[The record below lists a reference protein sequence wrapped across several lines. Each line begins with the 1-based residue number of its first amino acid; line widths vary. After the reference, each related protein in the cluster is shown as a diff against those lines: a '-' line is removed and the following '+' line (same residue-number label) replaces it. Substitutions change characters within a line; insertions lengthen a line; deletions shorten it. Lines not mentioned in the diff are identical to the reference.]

1 MASKR
6 ERKLKKWKSRI
17 ERDRKL
23 ATKHHKQFDNMQN
36 TKEIEIRIQLFNQK
50 FRRMSKS
57 IYSSIISRTNKLV
70 NSLKPINKEYTPI
83 HTDKRLPSQLAK
95 HHNTYS
101 FVDSPNV
108 DLDYLD
114 THNSDVN
121 PINLSQLSARW
132 EEHQIDI
139 LSEHTDWSVNELSR
153 LYTGVDNI
161 KAQLG
166 IGRGTRYDDNYA
178 KAGSR
183 LGEERIAETDFNA
196 ILKDKMHI
204 APNNARAVIELT
216 HMAFLNQAKELFNSS
231 DQVKL
236 EAVLN
241 ELSPNTRGQTISPA
255 ERKRMREL

>member
-1 MASKR
+1 MASKQ

-23 ATKHHKQFDNMQN
+23 ATKNHKQFDSKQN
-36 TKEIEIRIQLFNQK
+36 TKEIEIRIKLFNQK

-57 IYSSIISRTNKLV
+57 IYSSIISRTKKLV
-70 NSLKPINKEYTPI
+70 NGLEHINKEYAPI
-83 HTDKRLPSQLAK
+83 HTDKQLPTKLTK

-101 FVDSPNV
+101 FVDIPNV

-121 PINLSQLSARW
+121 LINLSQLAARW
-132 EEHQIDI
+132 EEHQINI
-139 LSEHTDWSVNELSR
+139 LEEHTNWSVSELSR
-153 LYTGVDNI
+153 LYTGVENI
-161 KAQLG
+161 KEQLS
-166 IGRGTRYDDNYA
+166 IGKGGRYDDNYA
-178 KAGSR
+178 KAGGR
-183 LGEERIAETDFNA
+183 LGEERIAENDFNA

-204 APNNARAVIELT
+204 APNNARAVIELA

-236 EAVLN
+236 EQVLN

-255 ERKRMREL
+255 ERKRMKEL